1 MKKDNTK
8 TNKFLY
14 CLLLPMRSTPFIYI
28 MYLAFNLICAL
39 FPTLEIILWKNI
51 LDSIQSIVFVDS
63 MYSHLILLF
72 VMYMLVSISV
82 RLAESIKNVIEVRLV
97 EKIQLYVDLEI
108 MQQYNKLDAEY
119 FDNPTNMDNL
129 DVVKNSK
136 MTISEG
142 VLWPAKIIKSLG
154 NFILVAGVFFVF
166 SPIVAV
172 VYIIF
177 SLPQAIST
185 MKLETDLNQNDIN
198 SMLEQRR
205 KEYNKSILID
215 KKYAK
220 DTRIYES
227 KKYFTDKYC
236 TEWRKILQ
244 KKHYIYK
251 TSYIKIYRN
260 ELLHSFGYLFA
271 IISTLVKAING
282 SISIGDISIILNATK
297 SCSGAFNELF
307 DSYSQFVKVTS
318 KRVEL
323 YINFLEMEPSLKNGS
338 LICPMEFEVEFR
350 NVFFKYPT
358 EKDYTLEDI
367 SFQIKPGT
375 KNAIVGK
382 NGEGKSTII
391 KLLLRLYDPDK
402 GIILIDG
409 IDIKEYDLVNLRAR
423 FSSCFQEVP
432 QYALTVE
439 ENITFLENGINISE
453 LDYAA
458 DFSGI
463 KLKVDSF
470 GSGYKTELT
479 KEFSLEGEELSGGQW
494 QQLAI
499 TRALYRKSNFLVMD
513 EPSSA
518 LDPLTEDNVM
528 NLLSVLSEDRTNII
542 VSHRLSNLQKYD
554 QIIVLNNKTIEEI
567 GTHDILISNEKLYAK
582 MYRLQSQKYKEA
594 QA

>member
-28 MYLAFNLICAL
+28 IYLAFNLICAL

-244 KKHYIYK
+244 KKNYIYK

-297 SCSGAFNELF
+297 SCSDAFNELF

-323 YINFLEMEPSLKNGS
+323 YLNFLEMEPSLKNGS

-367 SFQIKPGT
+367 SFHIKPGT

-391 KLLLRLYDPDK
+391 KLLLRLYDPDE

-409 IDIKEYDLVNLRAR
+409 IDIKDYDLVNLRAR

-470 GSGYKTELT
+470 GSRYKTELT

-528 NLLSVLSEDRTNII
+528 NLLSVLSEDRTNLII
-542 VSHRLSNLQKYD
+542 SHRLSNLQKYD

>member
-185 MKLETDLNQNDIN
+185 MKLETDLNQNDIH

-244 KKHYIYK
+244 KKNYIYK

-297 SCSGAFNELF
+297 SCSDAFNELF

-323 YINFLEMEPSLKNGS
+323 YLNFLKMEPSLKNGS

-367 SFQIKPGT
+367 SFHIKPGT

-391 KLLLRLYDPDK
+391 KLLLRLYDPDE

-528 NLLSVLSEDRTNII
+528 NLLSVLSEDRTNLI

-567 GTHDILISNEKLYAK
+567 GTHDILISNKKLYAK